1 MTNLNIPGK
10 YISKKNDFR
19 ILREYCIQYLL
30 LLSLKNSK
38 YVFHVESSLKIEMR
52 KLFSKLNSAVF
63 RLFTSHLKLIMM
75 KKLMLLLMGMALL
88 SFLSA
93 QTPKEAGLR
102 TITKDAVKG
111 QLEFLA
117 SDLLEGRA
125 TATRGEYLAGDYIAS
140 IFKMNGV
147 QPYGDSEFSRS
158 GRGTM
163 SFRRQNSGPNV
174 PPARTYF
181 QNMNMIEYGP
191 GKEQQFTVITKDG
204 TGESSVD
211 FGYKTDFN
219 IRTGTVGRSAYTQ
232 VVFAGY
238 GYSNEKYGYDD
249 YKKLDVK
256 GKVVLILA
264 GFPGYK
270 DINSE
275 AYKKFRPEGRLAFAL
290 DRDKAELAGKHGAI
304 AVIQIRPGED
314 PTSDW
319 VTNPIYSVKG
329 RYTESDSP
337 VSGEKRMTL
346 QQDTLKE
353 AVPVFTVTRRVINQI
368 LEGTGVDLPSF
379 EKAASEKMLSA
390 SVALPGKFVQ
400 FRTTVES
407 RIVKSRNVLGYIEG
421 EKKNEVVVV
430 GGHYDHL
437 GKSDGWIFN
446 GADDNASGTV
456 GVMTIARAIAASG
469 KKPEKTIVFA
479 AWSGEEKGL
488 LGSNYF
494 VRNIPDSVKVA
505 VYLNYDMIARNEET
519 DTLANKAE
527 MTYTEAYPGLKT
539 VTEKSMADYKI
550 KLNLSFRSSKVP
562 SGGSDHAPFAAVGIP
577 IYYFMAAMHPDYH
590 LPSDEVSKVN
600 WDKMTEIIRTGY
612 LTVYELAN
620 GDDYLKTIP
629 QK

>member
-1 MTNLNIPGK
+1 
-10 YISKKNDFR
+10 
-19 ILREYCIQYLL
+19 
-30 LLSLKNSK
+30 
-38 YVFHVESSLKIEMR
+38 
-52 KLFSKLNSAVF
+52 
-63 RLFTSHLKLIMM
+63 MM
-75 KKLMLLLMGMALL
+75 KKLMLFWTGMALISIL
-88 SFLSA
+88 NA
-93 QTPKEAGLR
+93 QTPKVTGLLS
-102 TITKDAVKG
+102 ITKDVVKG

-140 IFKMNGV
+140 IFKMNGI
-147 QPYGDSEFSRS
+147 QPYGDFDFSRG

-163 SFRRQNSGPNV
+163 SFRRQNAGPNI

-191 GKEQQFTVITKDG
+191 GKEQQFSVINKNT

-211 FGYKTDFN
+211 FGYRTDFS
-219 IRTGTVGRSAYTQ
+219 IRTGTVGRSANSQ

-238 GYSNEKYGYDD
+238 GYSNEKNGYDD

-256 GKVVLILA
+256 GKVVLILT
-264 GFPGYK
+264 GFPGCK

-275 AYKKFRPEGRLAFAL
+275 AYKKFRPEGRFAEYSL
-290 DRDKAELAGKHGAI
+290 ERDKADIAGKHGAI

-314 PTSDW
+314 PTGDW
-319 VTNPIYSVKG
+319 VTNQIYTIKG
-329 RYTESDSP
+329 RYNESDSP
-337 VSGEKRMTL
+337 VTNEKRMTL

-379 EKAASEKMLSA
+379 EKAAGEKMLSA
-390 SVALPGKFVQ
+390 SMTLPGKFVQ
-400 FRTTVES
+400 FKTTVES
-407 RIVKSRNVLGYIEG
+407 RIVKSRNVLGCIEG
-421 EKKNEVVVV
+421 VKKNEVVVV

-437 GKSDGWIFN
+437 GKTDGWIFN

-488 LGSNYF
+488 LGSNFF
-494 VRNIPDSVKVA
+494 VRNIPDSLKVA

-550 KLNLSFRSSKVP
+550 KLDLSFRSSKVP
-562 SGGSDHAPFAAVGIP
+562 SGGSDHAPFAAAGIP

-600 WDKMTEIIRTGY
+600 WDKMTEIIKTGY
-612 LTVYELAN
+612 LTIFELAN
-620 GDDYLKTIP
+620 GGEYLTPLPGK
-629 QK
+629 